1 MAQDRESRMAYVNE
15 QIKERMLRRLAVT
28 GKVETDID
36 GLFLMRQDESH
47 KVQCAV
53 SQPLVGII
61 IQGSKCTMVGSESF
75 TYGANQGLLVGV
87 DMPSTFYVCD
97 AMPERPFL
105 SLSLHLD
112 SSLITRLAVEMP
124 QASGASCSRGTAI
137 ADMEPE
143 VLDAFLRLL
152 DLLDKP
158 HERAVLSP
166 MILREIHYRL
176 LTGPMGAHLRKLN
189 TQGTQSNQI
198 AQAITWLRN
207 NFTKPLQV
215 EQLARRV
222 NMATSTFHRH
232 FKEVTTLSPLQFHKQ
247 LRLYEAQRL
256 MLAENADAASASMAV
271 GYESSTQ
278 FNREYKRLF
287 GQPPLRDIRRLLKAD
302 A

>member
-1 MAQDRESRMAYVNE
+1 MAQDRESRVAYVNE
-15 QIKERMLRRLAVT
+15 QIKERMLQRLTAT
-28 GKVETDID
+28 GKVETAID

-47 KVQCAV
+47 KVQCCV
-53 SQPLVGII
+53 SQPLVGVI
-61 IQGSKCTMVGSESF
+61 IQGSKCTVVGSETFS
-75 TYGANQGLLVGV
+75 YGANQGLLVGV

-97 AMPERPFL
+97 ASAEQPFL

-112 SSLITRLAVEMP
+112 SSLITRLAVEIP
-124 QASGASCSRGTAI
+124 QSGDVESSRGTAL

-143 VLDAFLRLL
+143 VLDALLRLL

-158 HERAVLSP
+158 QERAVLSP
-166 MILREIHYRL
+166 MIIREIHYRL
-176 LTGPMGAHLRKLN
+176 LTGPLGAHLRKLN

-207 NFTKPLQV
+207 NFTKPLHV

-256 MLAENADAASASMAV
+256 MLSENADASSASMAV

-287 GQPPLRDIRRLLKAD
+287 GQPPLRNIRHLLKVD